1 MPEKQ
6 SGFTKGTRKSS
17 RNGRH
22 RAGAVLKGKRLLTV
36 VFGAALSIGGVS
48 EAFNGAQYLVEK
60 DLDSLQVVRST
71 ANGREVVADVKG
83 AFASNS
89 IYKIARAVPDRF
101 LGQQQSLFDASW
113 LTSPEIEEQLA
124 GKSEL
129 RVITDKIR
137 GEFFETLPFGNLIH
151 MKSEKYG
158 VDPALVAAVI
168 ETESQ
173 FRWRAKSP
181 VGARGLMQL
190 MPRTGRWMGARDLY
204 DPNQNIDAGV
214 KYISYL
220 DKRFDGNLKKTI
232 AAYNAGEGN
241 VRRYGGIPPFRETR
255 SYVKKVMIRYEKRNR
270 ELKQFQRNADEV
282 AERRDFDRESDAR

>member
-1 MPEKQ
+1 MPGKQ
-6 SGFTKGTRKSS
+6 SRFALKAPKFLRR
-17 RNGRH
+17 RN
-22 RAGAVLKGKRLLTV
+22 RAAVFLQGKRVLTV

-48 EAFNGAQYLVEK
+48 EVFTGAKYLVAR
-60 DLDSLQVVRST
+60 DVDRLQLVRST
-71 ANGREVVADVKG
+71 ATGREVVADVEG
-83 AFASNS
+83 PFASNS

-101 LGQQQSLFDASW
+101 LGQEQSLFDTRW
-113 LTSPEIEEQLA
+113 LQKTEAEE
-124 GKSEL
+124 GTEKKSEL

-137 GEFFETLPFGNLIH
+137 GEFFAKLPFGNLIH

-173 FRWRAKSP
+173 FRFRAKSP

-220 DKRFDGNLKKTI
+220 DKRFDGNLKKTL

-241 VRRYGGIPPFRETR
+241 VRRYGGVPPFRETR
-255 SYVKKVMIRYEKRNR
+255 SYVKKVMSRYEKRNR
-270 ELKQFQRNADEV
+270 ELEQYQRKADAV
-282 AERRDFDRESDAR
+282 AERRDLESDTDAR